1 MIPLNPHPL
10 RSVRVAALVALASI
24 ASTASAQVAA
34 SSVSAKPATES
45 EPITLSA
52 FEVTPDKDVGYQG
65 GNTASGSRLNSS
77 LKDTAAAVMVFTP
90 EFLSD
95 FGANGLAEMTAY
107 SPNLSVDML
116 ETSSDANPTF
126 IGGSDLTDT
135 RIVVRGLSASA
146 SMDFFEAGIAIDNY
160 NTERVELASGPNS
173 ILFGFG
179 SPGGLV
185 NVMTKRAQVNRNRT
199 ALRTQFGEWAFRR
212 FELDHN
218 QVILP
223 GKLALRLNGLDQRA
237 AGWRRW
243 DRSDSSRGAASLR
256 FTPTRKTSWVA
267 GYENGQLSGHVALP
281 MNAFDAN
288 ALWLA
293 NGRRTANDAT
303 WTTADRNVGINRNT
317 AVRNLAVTGSASAAP
332 FVLTTRNAVGF
343 RILESSYDNL
353 NLAATQRA
361 GLTMA
366 PFSEIPLDTSVF
378 GPGATRDTNFD
389 RLTSALEHRFTPTVT
404 LELAYL
410 HERTKQWVISP
421 VNNLLLYGGDPNVVI
436 PHPDGSA
443 TPIANPN
450 VGRAYID
457 AQWKNDDGRTGNDVV
472 RASLAVKLDRG
483 RFGVHNLAFMAEHGD
498 QSAWRYPGR
507 EIFVDEQGVP
517 IANAALPENANNFIT
532 RRHYVTPGRPD
543 TYIGGNADQ
552 EITVVRNGRTY
563 RRAWLNQSVA
573 GGSIRRTMDSFMGVT
588 QSSFF
593 KQRLIVTGGVRWDK
607 FSFDQLGNSRLG
619 ADHPLVRS
627 GQRVLNSLT
636 FTEVVTNTQTYKPV
650 TSTVGAMWHVTP
662 VFSVFY
668 NQGDNNAQPKL
679 NAVILPDEK
688 LPPPAE
694 GKTRDYGVTLSLL
707 DGKIYARATAFQT
720 SQKRA
725 AGGNFNIN
733 IRGGA
738 YDLAAPS
745 TRILATLAENG
756 RITAAEELFHTI
768 GDESNLGATS
778 DIVNKGYEFS
788 AWFNLAKNLT
798 GVVNFSHTQ
807 SDRSN
812 VFPEFEGWYER
823 ERAFWLR
830 TPGAGAL
837 VNSTANL
844 SISQDAATIQ
854 RLASELRDFYN
865 FGFGERPYKAN
876 ASGRYT
882 FTEGRLK
889 GAYLGGGVRWQ
900 DRSKLGR
907 ISVGTAAD
915 GSTLYGRT
923 LIGPEDFKMDAFAG
937 YRRRAPFY
945 GRNAEMIFQVNVTN
959 FTDEDVF
966 MPLRY
971 NSQQSG
977 YLRILLQDP
986 RRVRFTFGVNF

>member
-1 MIPLNPHPL
+1 MKISPLILVVLSASP
-10 RSVRVAALVALASI
+10 VA
-24 ASTASAQVAA
+24 AQVAPA
-34 SSVSAKPATES
+34 AVPAGRDAQPVQLSV
-45 EPITLSA
+45 
-52 FEVTPDKDVGYQG
+52 FEVTSDKDVGYQG
-65 GNTASGSRLNSS
+65 GNTTSGSRLNSS
-77 LKDTAAAVMVFTP
+77 LKDTAASVMVFTP

-135 RIVVRGLSASA
+135 RLVVRGLSASA

-160 NTERVELASGPNS
+160 NSERVELASGPNS

-199 ALRTQFGEWAFRR
+199 ALRTQFGEWDFQR

-243 DRSDSSRGAASLR
+243 DRSDSSRGAAALR
-256 FTPTRKTSWVA
+256 FAPTRKTSWVA
-267 GYENGQLSGHVALP
+267 GYESGQLSGHVAIP
-281 MNAFDAN
+281 MTAFDAN

-293 NGRRTANDAT
+293 SGRRTGNDAT
-303 WTTADRNVGINRNT
+303 WTTADRALGINRNT
-317 AVRNLAVTGSASAAP
+317 AVRNLVVTDGAGSAP
-332 FVLTTRNAVGF
+332 YVLTTRNAANF
-343 RILESSYDNL
+343 RILESSYENL
-353 NLAATQRA
+353 NLPAAQRA

-366 PFSEIPLDTSVF
+366 PFSEIPLDTSVL
-378 GPGATRDTNFD
+378 GPTSKRDTNFD
-389 RLTSALEHRFTPTVT
+389 RLTSALEHRFTPDVT

-421 VNNLLLYGGDPNVVI
+421 VNNLVVYGGDPNTVI
-436 PHPDGSA
+436 PNPDGSA
-443 TPIANPN
+443 VPMANPH
-450 VGRAYID
+450 VRRTYID
-457 AQWKNDDGRTGNDVV
+457 AQWKTDDGRTGNDVL
-472 RASLAVKLDRG
+472 RASLAVKLERG
-483 RFGVHNLAFMAEHGD
+483 RFGTHNLAIMAEHGD
-498 QSAWRYPGR
+498 QFAWRYPGR
-507 EIFVDEQGVP
+507 EIFVDGQGVP
-517 IANAALPENANNFIT
+517 LANADLPENANNFIT
-532 RRHYVTPGRPD
+532 RRHYVVPGSPD
-543 TYIGGNADQ
+543 TYVAGSVDQ
-552 EITVVRNGRTY
+552 DVSLVRNGRTY
-563 RRAWLNQSVA
+563 RRAWVYQSVA
-573 GGSIRRTMDSFMGVT
+573 GGHIRRTMDSAMAVT
-588 QSSFF
+588 QSAFF
-593 KQRLIVTGGVRWDK
+593 QNRLIVTGGVRWDK
-607 FSFDQLGNSRLG
+607 FSFDQLGSARLG

-627 GQRVLNSLT
+627 RQRVLNSLT
-636 FTEVVTNTQTYKPV
+636 FTDAVMNTQSYQPV
-650 TSTVGAMWHVTP
+650 TSTLGAMWHVTP

-679 NAVILPDEK
+679 NTVILPDET

-694 GKTRDYGVTLSLL
+694 GKTQDFGLTLSLL
-707 DGKIYARATAFQT
+707 GGKIYARATAFQT
-720 SQKRA
+720 SQKKA

-738 YDLAAPS
+738 FDLATPS
-745 TRILATLAENG
+745 SRILATLAENN
-756 RITAAEELFHTI
+756 RITAAEQLVHTI

-778 DIVNKGYEFS
+778 DIVNQGYEFS
-788 AWFNLAKNLT
+788 AWLNLAKNLT
-798 GVVNFSHTQ
+798 GVVNFSHTKT
-807 SDRSN
+807 DRSN
-812 VFPEFEGWYER
+812 VFPEFEGWFAR
-823 ERAFWLR
+823 EQAFWTR
-830 TPGAGAL
+830 TPGSAAL
-837 VNSTANL
+837 VNATAAT
-844 SISQDAATIQ
+844 SVTQDMATIQ
-854 RLASELRDFYN
+854 LLTRELRDFYN

-900 DRSKLGR
+900 DRAKLGR
-907 ISVGTAAD
+907 VNLGTAPD
-915 GSTLYGRT
+915 GSILYGRM

-937 YRRRAPFY
+937 YRRRAPLY
-945 GRNAEMIFQVNVTN
+945 GRNAEMTFQVNVSN
-959 FTDEDVF
+959 LTDEDVF
-966 MPLRY
+966 MPMRY

-986 RRVRFTFGVNF
+986 RRVRFTFGLNF